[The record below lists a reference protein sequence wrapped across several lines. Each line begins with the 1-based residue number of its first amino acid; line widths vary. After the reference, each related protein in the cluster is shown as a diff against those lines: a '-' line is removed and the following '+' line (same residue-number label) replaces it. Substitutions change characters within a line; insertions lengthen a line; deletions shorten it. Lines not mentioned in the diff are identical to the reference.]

1 MAMRHISRPLRRR
14 TVARAALG
22 LGAALALLASA
33 ASATAQVDPW
43 GPAAHSRPA
52 PVTPQGAMP
61 PPEGG
66 VTRLIE
72 VVDGTPYYESI
83 PNPAHSHRDA
93 VRSRLLPVHIFN
105 NVPVGADQYSPPM
118 TGEHASGLAMWDYLV
133 RYWEQYPNA
142 KERRG
147 HTPRL
152 GRVHRTI
159 QASQVEERWSPPP
172 GVIDELHRQA
182 QTIIDAILE
191 HPFMARSEGVK
202 FYPYITYT
210 RRRDRAGTEV
220 YGFQLNISFPK
231 IVGGQ
236 AADGRW
242 DQTLPGTTQ
251 MVIMSNVAPAS
262 NESPIGAY
270 RGLNMVGLREIVLNT
285 TGRPLWLSEFR
296 GGQGKPIVN
305 PELFDPARP
314 KTDIQTLIIKA
325 GAHQIG
331 GYAIAPDH
339 EIGRNVAAG
348 FLTDWKGLVD
358 RLNGPD
364 APRAQ

>member
-22 LGAALALLASA
+22 LGAALALLAPA
-33 ASATAQVDPW
+33 ASTTAQVDPW

-118 TGEHASGLAMWDYLV
+118 TGEHASGVAMWDYLV

-159 QASQVEERWSPPP
+159 QASQVEHRWSPPA
-172 GVIDELHRQA
+172 GVVDELHRQA
-182 QTIIDAILE
+182 QTIIDVLLE
-191 HPFMARSEGVK
+191 HPFLARSEGVK

-210 RRRDRAGTEV
+210 RRRDAAGTEV
-220 YGFQLNISFPK
+220 YGFQLDIAFPK
-231 IVGGQ
+231 VVGGQ

-242 DQTLPGTTQ
+242 DQTLPGTTRL
-251 MVIMSNVAPAS
+251 VVSSNALPDQTS
-262 NESPIGAY
+262 FPIGQY
-270 RGLNMVGLREIVLNT
+270 RGLDMLVMREILVNAS
-285 TGRPLWLSEFR
+285 GRPIWRSEFR
-296 GGQGKPIVN
+296 NGQGRPVLS
-305 PELFDPARP
+305 PEIFDPARP
-314 KTDIQTLIIKA
+314 KTDIQTLMIDA
-325 GAHQIG
+325 GAHQIR
-331 GYAIAPDH
+331 GYSIAPDH
-339 EIGRNVAAG
+339 EIARNVAAG
-348 FLTDWKGLVD
+348 FLTDWKGLTD
-358 RLNGPD
+358 RLNSPG